1 MKLYGPDRREL
12 MTVSRLERDGHN
24 LVIKAK
30 VFGTMPMTATLTPEQ
45 VREGLKLLGLRGVL
59 FVLSMLFRKSTSSPG
74 AGK

>member
-12 MTVSRLERDGHN
+12 MIVSRLEREGDN
-24 LVIKAK
+24 LVIRAK
-30 VFGTMPMTATLTPEQ
+30 VFGTMPMTATLTPAQ

-59 FVLSMLFRKSTSSPG
+59 FVLSMLFRGSKASPG